1 MKKFFKEEMKAS
13 MKVMTLLVMIL
24 LYWEVVLY
32 YQLHSTLR
40 GIALYNVLF
49 LLPIGAMLAALTCW
63 SDKHERANEV
73 FMIVLLLAVSVFYL
87 GDLIYYK
94 TFGSLVSVS
103 MLGAGED
110 AVTNFWWSMK
120 TTLKENALVILL
132 FEAPVLLEIFLAL
145 KNKKRKDGFSVPAHL
160 FTAFLAVGLWALVV
174 LSLPLAGKSDYSA
187 YGAYHSRYVDTDTA
201 SKKLG
206 VLPNFLVELRYSFFG
221 GNDPKE
227 VLAEASVV
235 ELKEEEKKEEVRIE
249 FNKLEGLDFHALAK
263 DCEDEDIK
271 DLLSY
276 MGSQAATVRNDY
288 TGLFKG
294 YNLIYICAESFS
306 SLAVDE
312 TVTPTLYKMANN
324 GIVLKNFYNSFRNT
338 TTNGEYAILTGV
350 WPDVARQATNMG
362 KITGTMGRS
371 IGKDMTPSLGNTF
384 ALSEG
389 LQPRAYHNYLGD
401 YYGRNRTLP
410 NMGFDCQFM
419 NDGMKFTTA
428 WPASDL
434 EMMEQSVDDYIDDER
449 FLTYYMTFSGHGNYT
464 TNNVMVAKNIKTVT
478 SKLSEHLPT
487 SAEGYLAANYELEEA
502 MAYLLQRLEEAGKLE
517 NTVIVLAGDHYP
529 YYLTDAGYE
538 ALKGEAVDEDF
549 ESFHSSCIIYN
560 AGLKEK
566 IEVDTPCC
574 NVDIIPT
581 VYNLFGVAYD
591 SRLYAGTDIF
601 GNGMHIA
608 QLYNK
613 NFITDKVKYNA
624 ATGEA
629 EWLIDTEEYSEDLL
643 ANYLDNAVNTVKNR
657 YAFSIGIEDTDL
669 YDYVFDHYDLNETC
683 SEEEISEEDI
693 EEVSETQDTEEVL
706 RAEKDQLEE

>member
-32 YQLHSTLR
+32 YHLHSTLR

-312 TVTPTLYKMANN
+312 TVTSTLYKMANN

>member
-1 MKKFFKEEMKAS
+1 MKAS
-13 MKVMTLLVMIL
+13 VKVMTLLVMIL
-24 LYWEVVLY
+24 LYWEAMLY

-63 SDKHERANEV
+63 SARHERANEIL
-73 FMIVLLLAVSVFYL
+73 MIVLLLAVSVFYL

-120 TTLKENALVILL
+120 TTLKDNAPVILL

-145 KNKKRKDGFSVPAHL
+145 KNKKRKDGFSIPAHL
-160 FTAFLAVGLWALVV
+160 LTAFLAVGLWALVV
-174 LSLPLAGKSDYSA
+174 FSLPLAGKSDYSA

-206 VLPNFLVELRYSFFG
+206 VLPNFLVELRYSLFG
-221 GNDPKE
+221 SNSPKE
-227 VLAEASVV
+227 DLAEVSVV
-235 ELKEEEKKEEVRIE
+235 ELKEEEKKEEVKIE

-263 DCEDEDIK
+263 DCEDEEIK

-276 MGSQAATVRNDY
+276 MGSQASTVRNDY
-288 TGLFKG
+288 TGMFKG

-371 IGKDMTPSLGNTF
+371 IGKDMTPALGNTF

-624 ATGEA
+624 TTGEA

-669 YDYVFDHYDLNETC
+669 YGYVFEHYDPDAAYA
-683 SEEEISEEDI
+683 EE
-693 EEVSETQDTEEVL
+693 TEESP
-706 RAEKDQLEE
+706 RAEKVLSEE

>member
-32 YQLHSTLR
+32 YHLHSTLR

-410 NMGFDCQFM
+410 NMGFECQFM